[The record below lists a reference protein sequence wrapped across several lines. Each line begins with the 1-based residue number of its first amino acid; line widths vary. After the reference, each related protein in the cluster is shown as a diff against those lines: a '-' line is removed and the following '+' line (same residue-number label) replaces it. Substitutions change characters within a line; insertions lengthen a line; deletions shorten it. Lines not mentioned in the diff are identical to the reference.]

1 MSHTPHSGKNSLDE
15 LKKRLAAPQKL
26 PEPAIPI
33 FSQNFGATAKKAVS
47 HGQFYR
53 IVLALIILFFILA
66 GTIVYLSI
74 TKKTEQTKT
83 QNTMTQKQAEDAAT
97 RTKLLGDALTG
108 GSMTLATKARVNKE
122 TMLPKDWLKQNFMVR
137 PGALDVNN
145 SCVQESVCG
154 PSVDPDN
161 DGLINILE
169 YNFGTDPNNADTD
182 NDGISD
188 GDELLV
194 YYSHPKMKDSNIDGV
209 SDAEELVACVD
220 MTGVIKGLLYS
231 NDALAT
237 ISTNISLY
245 PLHEPTITTFRVNG
259 GTVSDIQNSG
269 YFKTKCETAKNAVDM
284 ATSPSAGATSSS
296 TTSLAPESAASS
308 VAIPPPVESPASDQ
322 QF

>member
-15 LKKRLAAPQKL
+15 LKKRLAAQQKPPQS
-26 PEPAIPI
+26 AIPV
-33 FSQNFGATAKKAVS
+33 FSQNFGVAPKKVVT

-53 IVLALIILFFILA
+53 IVLALLALFFILA
-66 GTIVYLSI
+66 GTIVYLSV
-74 TKKTEQTKT
+74 TRKTEQTKN
-83 QNTMTQKQAEDAAT
+83 QNTMTQKQADDAAT

-108 GSMTLATKARVNKE
+108 GSLTIATKTRVNKE

-137 PGALDVNN
+137 PGALDASN
-145 SCVQESVCG
+145 SCIQESVCG
-154 PSVDPDN
+154 PNADPDN

-182 NDGISD
+182 NDGLSD

-194 YYSHPKMKDSNIDGV
+194 YYSNPKMKDSNIDGV
-209 SDAEELVACVD
+209 NDAEELVACVD
-220 MTGVIKGLLYS
+220 MTSSAKGLLYS

-259 GTVSDIQNSG
+259 GTVSDIQSSG
-269 YFKTKCETAKNAVDM
+269 YFKTKCETAKNAV
-284 ATSPSAGATSSS
+284 TSSVP
-296 TTSLAPESAASS
+296 TSISSSSASVPMPVQASSS
-308 VAIPPPVESPASDQ
+308 VAIPPAVDSPASDQ
-322 QF
+322 